1 MDKNTIIGFIMI
13 ALILVGF
20 SVMNTPSEEELARQQ
35 RYNDSIA
42 LVEKTKQ
49 QQIQQ
54 LEQQKSSIQTDSL
67 SNTTDSLGLKDAF
80 GAFDV
85 AVKGENK
92 TIVLENEL
100 VKLYISTLGGRI
112 VSAEL
117 KNYKTHDAKPLIL
130 FNEKESQL
138 GFTISTNNNRV
149 VNTSALYFSPVSAI
163 S

>member
-54 LEQQKSSIQTDSL
+54 LEQQK
-67 SNTTDSLGLKDAF
+67 
-80 GAFDV
+80 
-85 AVKGENK
+85 AVF
-92 TIVLENEL
+92 
-100 VKLYISTLGGRI
+100 RR
-112 VSAEL
+112 
-117 KNYKTHDAKPLIL
+117 IL
-130 FNEKESQL
+130 FPTQQIHWVWKMLL
-138 GFTISTNNNRV
+138 GR
-149 VNTSALYFSPVSAI
+149 LM
-163 S
+163 